1 MEIGMIRKVDIDQ
14 EMQQSYLDYA
24 MSTIVA
30 RALPDARD
38 GLKPVQRRVLYAMY
52 DMGLLPGSAYKK
64 SARIVGEAL
73 GKYHPH
79 GDMAIYEA
87 MARLAQDF
95 TMRHTLV
102 DGQGNF
108 GSVDGDP
115 PAAMRYTEARLG
127 AFAIQLL
134 DQLDRNTVD
143 FVPNFDGTL
152 TEPVVLPAAVPNL
165 LVNGSTGIAVGMA
178 TNIPP
183 HNLAEV
189 IDALVYLL
197 REWEKMDDISISDLM
212 KFIKGPDFPT
222 GGLILQEE
230 GQNELL
236 AAYATGRGRVKLRGK
251 AQMEEMARGRSRLII
266 TELPYQVNKSALIE
280 RIAELVREGV
290 LEGIADLRDESDRQ
304 GMRIVIEFSK
314 AAQEENT
321 LRELY
326 RRTPLETTFGI
337 TLLALVDGEPRLLT
351 LKQALRVFL
360 EHRLVVIKRRAEYD
374 LAKAKQRAHILEGL
388 RIALQNLDEIIAL
401 IRNSPDVETAKER
414 LIRRY
419 KLSEIQAQAIL
430 DMPLRRLAA
439 LERRKI
445 EQEYRDLQAQIK
457 ELEGLLR
464 SPKKMRQVAEEELI
478 TIRQKFADRRKTQ
491 VVSLA
496 QGKTVVEV
504 LTSHALA
511 PAQEVWVGITE
522 DGQIARTMGDA
533 APRLSGRTAPIL
545 LLNTNSHHTLYLVG
559 EDGRTAAV
567 PVEGIP
573 EVEKVAEGVHISRAA
588 PFAEGEQVAAL
599 FSLPPHEQIQGE
611 HYVMTVSR
619 MGMVKKTSIE
629 ELPGPSAQ
637 RFVLAKVNPGDSLEW
652 AFLTNGNAE
661 ILLLTAQGMAIRFSE
676 TEVRPM
682 GLVAAGVN
690 GIKLLDMDQVVK
702 AEVLNPGDE
711 VLVLSTNGR
720 GLRLSADEFPV
731 QGRYGQGV
739 GTCRLD
745 PGSRMAGMMV
755 GKRTNTGTVFFK
767 KSAAQSVRLDV
778 IPMGKRLRMGQVA
791 VNVKPGDAIVALS
804 EAVDSLT
811 FWEGKRGRQPRRVV
825 EVKPPEPMQQE
836 LFQTEDLSKAPVKK
850 RTKRAVSEK
859 PVVKSVEG
867 SAPKTNREKRQTLPK
882 TKATRTKSTSAS
894 VTPEKPERQRITP
907 KTATTDIPPKTAVR
921 PKVQRRTGETH
932 TAGTGKQP
940 RPANRRKA
948 APKSPATTRK
958 KRGAKTG

>member
-38 GLKPVQRRVLYAMY
+38 GLKPVQRRVLYAMH
-52 DMGLLPGSAYKK
+52 DMGLMPGSAYKK
-64 SARIVGEAL
+64 SARIVGESL

-189 IDALVYLL
+189 IDALVNLL
-197 REWEKMDDISISDLM
+197 REWEKMDDISITDLM

-374 LAKAKQRAHILEGL
+374 LARAKQRAHILEGL

-414 LIRRY
+414 LIKRY

-464 SPKKMRQVAEEELI
+464 SPKKMRQVAEEELL
-478 TIRQKFADRRKTQ
+478 TIKQKFADRRKTQ
-491 VVSLA
+491 VISLA

-504 LTSHALA
+504 LTTQALT

-533 APRLSGRTAPIL
+533 APRLSGRAAPIL
-545 LLNTNSHHTLYLVG
+545 LLNTNTHHTLYLVG

-588 PFAEGEQVAAL
+588 PFAAGERVTAL
-599 FSLPPHEQIQGE
+599 FSLPPREQIHDQ
-611 HYVMTVSR
+611 HYVITVSR

-652 AFLTNGNAE
+652 AFLTNGKAE
-661 ILLLTAQGMAIRFSE
+661 IILLTAQGMAIRFPES
-676 TEVRPM
+676 EVRPM

-690 GIKLLDMDQVVK
+690 GIKLLAVDQVVK
-702 AEVLNPGDE
+702 GEVLSQGDE
-711 VLVLSTNGR
+711 VLIISTNGR
-720 GLRLSADEFPV
+720 GLRLTAAEFPV

-739 GTCRLD
+739 GTSRLD
-745 PGSRMAGMMV
+745 PGARMAGMMV
-755 GKRTNTGTVFFK
+755 GKRTTSGTVFFRK
-767 KSAAQSVRLDV
+767 AAAQSIRLDV
-778 IPMGKRLRMGQVA
+778 IPLGKRLRLGQVA
-791 VNVKPGDAIVALS
+791 VTVKPGDAIVGLA
-804 EAVDSLT
+804 EAVDSMAY
-811 FWEGKRGRQPRRVV
+811 WEGKRGRQPRRVV
-825 EVKPPEPMQQE
+825 EVKPPAPMQQG
-836 LFQTEDLSKAPVKK
+836 LFRPEVLGETPDPK
-850 RTKRAVSEK
+850 RTRPTASMEPAEKSVPERAPKSTRGKRRNVPQTKSPGATTASSSDKAEK
-859 PVVKSVEG
+859 PV
-867 SAPKTNREKRQTLPK
+867 RR
-882 TKATRTKSTSAS
+882 RT
-894 VTPEKPERQRITP
+894 VH
-907 KTATTDIPPKTAVR
+907 KTATADKPLKPEAR
-921 PKVQRRTGETH
+921 PKGRRRTGKTNPGETGQQSKP
-932 TAGTGKQP
+932 ADQKKVAPQP
-940 RPANRRKA
+940 GVKIRQQRGRKM
-948 APKSPATTRK
+948 
-958 KRGAKTG
+958 G